1 MGPSNF
7 SELDHFLSHSVWV
20 SIRLA
25 DVHLAT
31 IEFVHLLVVVL
42 CLCSVE
48 LDQKRMFHQ
57 SVLKQVSVEMEKMWH
72 QDLEVFV
79 VLLQIS
85 RQLDD
90 CLSEVN
96 VSYYQIIA

>member
-1 MGPSNF
+1 
-7 SELDHFLSHSVWV
+7 
-20 SIRLA
+20 
-25 DVHLAT
+25 
-31 IEFVHLLVVVL
+31 
-42 CLCSVE
+42 
-48 LDQKRMFHQ
+48 MFHQ